1 MILQVRQWQ
10 EHQRKWARQEGYV
23 TTLLGRRRN
32 LPDITSKLPGLK
44 GRAERAAI
52 NTPIQGSAA
61 DVAAAAMIA
70 IDRCEELRELGWVL
84 LLQVHDEVMLEGP
97 TETAERAQELVVEC
111 MAKPFNGENPLTVE
125 LSVDSNIGTTW
136 YEAK

>member
-1 MILQVRQWQ
+1 MRQWQ
-10 EHQRKWARQEGYV
+10 NDQRSWARQHGYV
-23 TTLLGRRRN
+23 TTLLGRRRD
-32 LPDITSKLPGLK
+32 LPDINSRNPGLK

-70 IDRCEELRELGWVL
+70 IDRCEELRALGWVL

-97 TETAERAQELVVEC
+97 LETSQRAQELVVEC
-111 MAKPFNGENPLTVE
+111 MAKPFQGKNPLSVE
-125 LSVDSNIGTTW
+125 LSVDSDIGPTW